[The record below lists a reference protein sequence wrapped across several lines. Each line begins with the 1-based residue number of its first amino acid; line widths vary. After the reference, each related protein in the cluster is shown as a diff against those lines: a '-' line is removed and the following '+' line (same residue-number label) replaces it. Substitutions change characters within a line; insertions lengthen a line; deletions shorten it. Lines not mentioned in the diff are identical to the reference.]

1 MPLSLVEAKAADDMA
16 GCLYDFLPGTPHP
29 YADPALSFPGVARS
43 LGLGQYWR
51 GGSKHPAVAQLLQ
64 QTLEQRRGVF
74 CQLIVAIV
82 QKGMIYRSNKGHPV
96 TQEEIRALNNLIARV
111 GFKIPELWDPAFL
124 DSLLQAHRDEAPS
137 GPTQDASDLGR
148 LRDDLI
154 GLSAL
159 TPQTRGFAFE
169 KFLQA
174 LFAAFHLTPRS
185 PFRLVGEQI
194 DGSFEIGTDIYL
206 IEAKWCQDLIGADQL
221 YVFREKVQGKSTWSR
236 GLFVSY
242 SGFSDDGIAA
252 FSRGR
257 ATNLIGM
264 TGQDIW
270 FILEGKMSLPD
281 AILRKARHAAE
292 TGEFY
297 VSIFALTQ

>member
-1 MPLSLVEAKAADDMA
+1 MALSLAEAKAADDMA
-16 GCLYDFLPGTPHP
+16 GCLHDFLPGTPHP
-29 YADPALSFPGVARS
+29 YADPMLSFPGVARS

-64 QTLEQRRGVF
+64 QTLEHRRGVF
-74 CQLIVAIV
+74 CQLVVAIV

-96 TQEEIRALNNLIARV
+96 TQEEIRALNELIMRM

-124 DSLLQAHRDEAPS
+124 DSLPCEHPVKAPDQHIPS
-137 GPTQDASDLGR
+137 GDSLAR
-148 LRDDLI
+148 LRDDLAR
-154 GLSAL
+154 LAEL
-159 TPQTRGFAFE
+159 APQPRGFAFE
-169 KFLQA
+169 KFLQN
-174 LFAAFHLTPRS
+174 LFAAFRLAPRS

-194 DGSFEIGTDIYL
+194 DGSFELGADVYL
-206 IEAKWCQDLIGADQL
+206 VEAKWCQELIGVDQL
-221 YVFREKVQGKSTWSR
+221 YILREKVEGKSAWSR

-242 SGFSDDGIAA
+242 SGFSADGIAA

-270 FILEGKMSLPD
+270 FILEDRMSLPD

-292 TGEFY
+292 TGEFCISVY
-297 VSIFALTQ
+297 SLTE